1 MPQDTYRD
9 RAGQGLSGAGWDSD
23 AASGSSQSS
32 LERAREEAA
41 RQGSAALSS
50 LKEGARSLGEEAQE
64 RVSGYAE
71 TGKQAV
77 TENLETFAQAIRK
90 ASDELSE
97 RDQTMAAQLIR
108 HGATTLERVTRS
120 IEGSSLEDMI
130 RQVRTFARNN
140 PTAFIGGAMLAGFA
154 MARFARASS
163 QPEQSDWRRQDNSWN
178 SDNRGY
184 SGNEWA
190 GNRGGSDWQGTSDG
204 GNEGISPAPHSG
216 SSYAA
221 GERSSFAS
229 NTGGSGDVP
238 PATQGY
244 AGGGMGTDPARSTGA
259 SSELDESV
267 TTSSSSRGAIN
278 SGAISTGGNS

>member
-9 RAGQGLSGAGWDSD
+9 RAGQGVSGAGWDGEP
-23 AASGSSQSS
+23 GSSQSS

-41 RQGSAALSS
+41 RQGSSALNS

-77 TENLETFAQAIRK
+77 TENLEAFAQAVRK

-97 RDQTMAAQLIR
+97 RDQTMAAQFVR
-108 HGATTLERVTRS
+108 QGATTLERITRS
-120 IEGSSLEDMI
+120 IQGTSLEDMI
-130 RQVRTFARNN
+130 RQVRTFARDN

-154 MARFARASS
+154 VARFARASS
-163 QPEQSDWRRQDNSWN
+163 QPERPDWQRRDDSRSSDD
-178 SDNRGY
+178 RGY
-184 SGNEWA
+184 GGGSEWA
-190 GNRGGSDWQGTSDG
+190 GSRSGRSQWQGSGTG
-204 GNEGISPAPHSG
+204 GNEGISPSPYSG
-216 SSYAA
+216 SSYPS
-221 GERSSFAS
+221 GQRSSFAS

-244 AGGGMGTDPARSTGA
+244 AGGGMSTDPARSSGP
-259 SSELDESV
+259 SSETDESY
-267 TTSSSSRGAIN
+267 TTASSSRGSIN
-278 SGAISTGGNS
+278 SGAISTGENS